1 MEKDLTNEEM
11 EVIRLYKTFTKN
23 AINIMLTSNVEKD
36 FDVMSKQKDNN
47 LYSKMNLI
55 KNIETFKSV
64 YAIILKMFYKKI
76 EKKDWSFSKYTTLA
90 EVNKAK
96 NEIYIDRLIFATAH
110 KEKIE
115 EEQIENIELP
125 VLVNL
130 IGDKNIPYIELEKI
144 LGTVKAEEEVLI
156 SPFTKIKKVEEVG
169 EKDLAEDKNL
179 KIYNMYL
186 EKQELVKMSKE
197 EKTGLYTY
205 LVTNSDLVNEKLQ
218 KCIEIKK
225 ENSKISTDDITN
237 AYMKLEQLSSK
248 YESELEKKESLGI
261 DEQTKKEEL
270 ENIDRVNRE
279 LDNLKE
285 NATALFQTK
294 KEECDFIVNWKKSL
308 AVYLMSECKEIEEEY
323 LIKEKVIKEISNS
336 KMEKLEQEIRKKQE
350 ENDEKTL
357 KDIITAVKEECKEN
371 LIVAERLIN
380 DIKNLIL
387 KQQNH
392 AKIAGNLGTIYSAL
406 NNCFEI
412 KKYAETLKEM
422 LIKIQNKVEKI
433 CKTEDRI
440 ILDQKLLEISKINVQ
455 INTLMNY
462 LNNPKTSIGK
472 SKITRFD
479 EMAIVEENELKRG
492 IAQEILNIRGEAELK
507 KLKDDIGIIEEK
519 SAIKRIIGLITGRN
533 KIDGYMLEQIEVRQN
548 AIRKTLAKKLELSKN
563 YSIHELIAEIEMFRE
578 DNEDDELVEDDVA
591 DLMALEQ
598 ELRRNFVIADS
609 KVEEIIE
616 KKEAKNLPI
625 DLKKVTK
632 QELIEIETYR
642 FLNKYGYDIPEEA
655 TEPVYQ
661 DTMSSEINRIIEYI
675 ESSKILD

>member
-115 EEQIENIELP
+115 EEQTENIELP

-144 LGTVKAEEEVLI
+144 LGTVKAAEEILI

-169 EKDLAEDKNL
+169 EKNLGEDKNL

-197 EKTGLYTY
+197 EKKGLYTY
-205 LVTNSDLVNEKLQ
+205 LVTNADLVNEKLQ
-218 KCIEIKK
+218 KCIEIEK
-225 ENSKISTDDITN
+225 ENSKNYENIR
-237 AYMKLEQLSSK
+237 KLEQLSNK

-285 NATALFQTK
+285 NATTLFQTR

-323 LIKEKVIKEISNS
+323 LVKEKVIKEISNS

-357 KDIITAVKEECKEN
+357 EDIVTAVKEECKEN

-392 AKIAGNLGTIYSAL
+392 AKIAGNLGTSYSAL

>member
-115 EEQIENIELP
+115 EEQTENIELP

-156 SPFTKIKKVEEVG
+156 SPFTKIKKIEEVG
-169 EKDLAEDKNL
+169 KKDLDEDKNL

-205 LVTNSDLVNEKLQ
+205 LVTNADLVNEKLQ
-218 KCIEIKK
+218 KCIEIEK
-225 ENSKISTDDITN
+225 ENSKNYENIR
-237 AYMKLEQLSSK
+237 KLEQLSNK

-285 NATALFQTK
+285 NATTLFQTK

-323 LIKEKVIKEISNS
+323 LVKEKVIKEISNS

-357 KDIITAVKEECKEN
+357 EDIITAVKEECKEN

-392 AKIAGNLGTIYSAL
+392 AKIAGNLGTSYSAL

-433 CKTEDRI
+433 CKTENRI

-533 KIDGYMLEQIEVRQN
+533 KIDGYMLEQIEVRQK

>member
-1 MEKDLTNEEM
+1 M

-115 EEQIENIELP
+115 EEQTENIELP

-156 SPFTKIKKVEEVG
+156 SPFTKIKKVEEDG
-169 EKDLAEDKNL
+169 EKDLDEDKNL

-205 LVTNSDLVNEKLQ
+205 LVTNADLVNEKLQ
-218 KCIEIKK
+218 KCIEIEK
-225 ENSKISTDDITN
+225 ENSKNYENIR
-237 AYMKLEQLSSK
+237 KLEQLSNK

-285 NATALFQTK
+285 NATTLFQTK

-323 LIKEKVIKEISNS
+323 LVKEKVIKEISNS

-357 KDIITAVKEECKEN
+357 EDIITAVKEECKEN

-392 AKIAGNLGTIYSAL
+392 AKIAGNLGTSYSAL

-507 KLKDDIGIIEEK
+507 KLYWNN
-519 SAIKRIIGLITGRN
+519 R
-533 KIDGYMLEQIEVRQN
+533 
-548 AIRKTLAKKLELSKN
+548 RKKCN
-563 YSIHELIAEIEMFRE
+563 
-578 DNEDDELVEDDVA
+578 
-591 DLMALEQ
+591 
-598 ELRRNFVIADS
+598 
-609 KVEEIIE
+609 
-616 KKEAKNLPI
+616 
-625 DLKKVTK
+625 
-632 QELIEIETYR
+632 
-642 FLNKYGYDIPEEA
+642 
-655 TEPVYQ
+655 
-661 DTMSSEINRIIEYI
+661 
-675 ESSKILD
+675 

>member
-115 EEQIENIELP
+115 EEQTENIELP

-218 KCIEIKK
+218 KCIEIEK
-225 ENSKISTDDITN
+225 ENSKNYENIR
-237 AYMKLEQLSSK
+237 KLEQLSNK

-323 LIKEKVIKEISNS
+323 LVKEKVIKEISNS

-357 KDIITAVKEECKEN
+357 EDIITAVKEECKEN

-392 AKIAGNLGTIYSAL
+392 AKIAGNLGTSYSAL

>member
-115 EEQIENIELP
+115 EEQTENIELP

-169 EKDLAEDKNL
+169 EKDLDEDKKL

-205 LVTNSDLVNEKLQ
+205 LVTNADLVNEKLQ
-218 KCIEIKK
+218 KCIEIEK
-225 ENSKISTDDITN
+225 ENSKNYENIR
-237 AYMKLEQLSSK
+237 KLEQLSNK

-323 LIKEKVIKEISNS
+323 LVKEKVIKEISNS

-357 KDIITAVKEECKEN
+357 EDIITAVKEECKEN

-392 AKIAGNLGTIYSAL
+392 AKIAGNLGTSYSAL

-533 KIDGYMLEQIEVRQN
+533 KIDGYMLEQIEVRQK
-548 AIRKTLAKKLELSKN
+548 AIRKTLAKKLKLSKN

>member
-115 EEQIENIELP
+115 EEQTENIELP

-218 KCIEIKK
+218 KCIEIEK
-225 ENSKISTDDITN
+225 ENSKNYENIR
-237 AYMKLEQLSSK
+237 KLEQLSNK

-285 NATALFQTK
+285 NATTLFQTK

-323 LIKEKVIKEISNS
+323 LVKEKVIKEISNS

-357 KDIITAVKEECKEN
+357 EDIITAVKEECKEN

-392 AKIAGNLGTIYSAL
+392 AKIAGNLGTSYSAL

>member
-115 EEQIENIELP
+115 EEQTENIELP

-156 SPFTKIKKVEEVG
+156 SPFTKIKKIEEVG
-169 EKDLAEDKNL
+169 KKDLDEDKNL

-205 LVTNSDLVNEKLQ
+205 LVTNADLVNEKLQ
-218 KCIEIKK
+218 KCIEIEK
-225 ENSKISTDDITN
+225 ENSKNYENIR
-237 AYMKLEQLSSK
+237 KLEQLSNK

-285 NATALFQTK
+285 NATTLFQTK

-323 LIKEKVIKEISNS
+323 LVKEKVIKEISNS

-357 KDIITAVKEECKEN
+357 EDIITAVKEECKEN

-392 AKIAGNLGTIYSAL
+392 AKIAGNLGTSYSAL

-433 CKTEDRI
+433 CKTENRI

-533 KIDGYMLEQIEVRQN
+533 KIDGYMLEQIEVRQK
-548 AIRKTLAKKLELSKN
+548 AIRKTLAKKLKLSKN

>member
-76 EKKDWSFSKYTTLA
+76 EKKDWSFSKYTTLD

-115 EEQIENIELP
+115 EEQTENIELP

-144 LGTVKAEEEVLI
+144 LGTVKAEEEILI

-169 EKDLAEDKNL
+169 EKDLDEDKNL

-205 LVTNSDLVNEKLQ
+205 LVTNADLVNEKLQ
-218 KCIEIKK
+218 KCIEIEK
-225 ENSKISTDDITN
+225 ENSKNYENIR
-237 AYMKLEQLSSK
+237 KLEQLSSK

-285 NATALFQTK
+285 NATTLFQTR

-323 LIKEKVIKEISNS
+323 LVKEKVIKEISNS

-357 KDIITAVKEECKEN
+357 EDIITAVKEECKEN

-380 DIKNLIL
+380 DIKNLIS

-392 AKIAGNLGTIYSAL
+392 AKIAGNLGTSYSAL
-406 NNCFEI
+406 NNCFEM
-412 KKYAETLKEM
+412 KKYAETLRDM
-422 LIKIQNKVEKI
+422 LIKVQNKVEKI

-548 AIRKTLAKKLELSKN
+548 AIRKTLSKKLELSKN

>member
-110 KEKIE
+110 KEKNE
-115 EEQIENIELP
+115 EEQTENIELP

-156 SPFTKIKKVEEVG
+156 SPFTKIKKIEEVG
-169 EKDLAEDKNL
+169 KKDLDEDKNL

-205 LVTNSDLVNEKLQ
+205 LVTNADFVNEKLQ
-218 KCIEIKK
+218 KCIEIEK
-225 ENSKISTDDITN
+225 ENSKNYENIR
-237 AYMKLEQLSSK
+237 KLEQLSNK

-285 NATALFQTK
+285 NATTLFQTK
-294 KEECDFIVNWKKSL
+294 KEECDFIINWKKSL

-323 LIKEKVIKEISNS
+323 LVKEKVIKEISNS

-357 KDIITAVKEECKEN
+357 EDIITAVKEECKEN

-392 AKIAGNLGTIYSAL
+392 AKIAGNLGTSYSAL

-433 CKTEDRI
+433 CKTENRI

-533 KIDGYMLEQIEVRQN
+533 KIDGYMLEQIEVRQK
-548 AIRKTLAKKLELSKN
+548 AIRKTLAKKLKLSKN

>member
-115 EEQIENIELP
+115 EEQTENIELP

-218 KCIEIKK
+218 KCIEIEK
-225 ENSKISTDDITN
+225 ENSKNYENIR
-237 AYMKLEQLSSK
+237 KLEQLSNK

-323 LIKEKVIKEISNS
+323 LVKEKVIKEISNS
-336 KMEKLEQEIRKKQE
+336 KMEKLEQEIRKQQE

-357 KDIITAVKEECKEN
+357 EDIIIAVKEECKEN

-392 AKIAGNLGTIYSAL
+392 AKIAGNLGTSYSAL

>member
-115 EEQIENIELP
+115 EEQTENIELP

-169 EKDLAEDKNL
+169 EKDLDEDKNL

-218 KCIEIKK
+218 KCIEIEK
-225 ENSKISTDDITN
+225 ENSKNYENIR
-237 AYMKLEQLSSK
+237 KLEQLSNK

-285 NATALFQTK
+285 NATTLFQTK

-323 LIKEKVIKEISNS
+323 LVKEKVIKEISNS

-350 ENDEKTL
+350 ENDERTL
-357 KDIITAVKEECKEN
+357 EDIITAVKEECKEN

-392 AKIAGNLGTIYSAL
+392 AKIAGNLGTSYSAL

>member
-115 EEQIENIELP
+115 EEQTENIELP

-156 SPFTKIKKVEEVG
+156 SPFTKIKKIEEVG
-169 EKDLAEDKNL
+169 KKDLDEDKNL

-205 LVTNSDLVNEKLQ
+205 LVTNADLVNEKLQ
-218 KCIEIKK
+218 KCIEIEK
-225 ENSKISTDDITN
+225 ENSKNYENIR
-237 AYMKLEQLSSK
+237 KLEQLSNK

-285 NATALFQTK
+285 NATTLFQTK

-323 LIKEKVIKEISNS
+323 LVKEKVIKEISNS

-357 KDIITAVKEECKEN
+357 EDIITAVKEECKEN

-392 AKIAGNLGTIYSAL
+392 AKIAGNLGTSYSAL

>member
-115 EEQIENIELP
+115 EEQTENIELP

-156 SPFTKIKKVEEVG
+156 SPFTKIKKIEEVG
-169 EKDLAEDKNL
+169 KKDLDEDKNL

-205 LVTNSDLVNEKLQ
+205 LVTNADLVNEKLQ
-218 KCIEIKK
+218 KCIEIEK
-225 ENSKISTDDITN
+225 ENSKNYENIR
-237 AYMKLEQLSSK
+237 KLEQLSNK

-285 NATALFQTK
+285 NATTLFQTK

-323 LIKEKVIKEISNS
+323 LVKEKVIKEISNS

-357 KDIITAVKEECKEN
+357 EDIITAVKEECKEN

-392 AKIAGNLGTIYSAL
+392 AKIAGNLGTSYSAL

-433 CKTEDRI
+433 CKTENRI

-533 KIDGYMLEQIEVRQN
+533 KIDGYMLEQIEVRQK

-598 ELRRNFVIADS
+598 ELRRSFVIADS

>member
-36 FDVMSKQKDNN
+36 FDIMSKQKDNN

-76 EKKDWSFSKYTTLA
+76 EKKDWSFSKYTTLD

-115 EEQIENIELP
+115 EEQTENIELP

-144 LGTVKAEEEVLI
+144 LGTVKAEEEILI

-169 EKDLAEDKNL
+169 EKDLDEDKKL

-205 LVTNSDLVNEKLQ
+205 LVTNADLVNEKLQ
-218 KCIEIKK
+218 KCIEIEK
-225 ENSKISTDDITN
+225 ENSKNYENIR
-237 AYMKLEQLSSK
+237 KLEQLSSK
-248 YESELEKKESLGI
+248 YESELEKKESIGI

-285 NATALFQTK
+285 NATTLFQTR

-323 LIKEKVIKEISNS
+323 LVKEKVIKEISNS

-357 KDIITAVKEECKEN
+357 EDIITAVKEECKEN

-380 DIKNLIL
+380 DIKNLIS

-392 AKIAGNLGTIYSAL
+392 AKIAGNLGTSYSAL
-406 NNCFEI
+406 NNCFEM
-412 KKYAETLKEM
+412 KKYAETLRDM
-422 LIKIQNKVEKI
+422 LIKVQNKVEKI

-548 AIRKTLAKKLELSKN
+548 AIRKTLSKKLELSKN

>member
-115 EEQIENIELP
+115 EEQTENIELP

-169 EKDLAEDKNL
+169 EKNLAEDKNL

-218 KCIEIKK
+218 KCIEIEK
-225 ENSKISTDDITN
+225 ENSKNYENIR
-237 AYMKLEQLSSK
+237 KLEQLSNK

-285 NATALFQTK
+285 NATTLFQTK

-323 LIKEKVIKEISNS
+323 LVKEKVIREISNS

-350 ENDEKTL
+350 ENDERTL
-357 KDIITAVKEECKEN
+357 EDIITAVKEECKEN

-392 AKIAGNLGTIYSAL
+392 AKIAGNLGTSYSAL

>member
-115 EEQIENIELP
+115 EEQTENIELP

-205 LVTNSDLVNEKLQ
+205 LVTNADLVNEKLQ
-218 KCIEIKK
+218 KCIEIEK
-225 ENSKISTDDITN
+225 ENSKNYENIR
-237 AYMKLEQLSSK
+237 KLEQLSNK

-285 NATALFQTK
+285 NATTLFQTK

-323 LIKEKVIKEISNS
+323 LVKEKVIKEISNS

-357 KDIITAVKEECKEN
+357 EDIITAVKEECKEN

-392 AKIAGNLGTIYSAL
+392 AKIAGNLGTSYSAL

>member
-115 EEQIENIELP
+115 VEQTENIELP

-169 EKDLAEDKNL
+169 EKDLDEDKKL

-205 LVTNSDLVNEKLQ
+205 LVTNADLVNEKLQ
-218 KCIEIKK
+218 KCIEIEK
-225 ENSKISTDDITN
+225 ENSKNYENIR
-237 AYMKLEQLSSK
+237 KLEQLSNK

-323 LIKEKVIKEISNS
+323 LVKEKVIKEISNS

-357 KDIITAVKEECKEN
+357 EDIITAVKEECKEN

-392 AKIAGNLGTIYSAL
+392 AKIAGNLGTSYSAL

>member
-115 EEQIENIELP
+115 EEQTENIELP

-156 SPFTKIKKVEEVG
+156 SPFTKIKKVEEDG
-169 EKDLAEDKNL
+169 EKDLDEDKNL

-205 LVTNSDLVNEKLQ
+205 LVTNADLVNEKLQ
-218 KCIEIKK
+218 KCIEIEK
-225 ENSKISTDDITN
+225 ENSKNYENIR
-237 AYMKLEQLSSK
+237 KLEQLSNK

-285 NATALFQTK
+285 NATTLFQTK

-323 LIKEKVIKEISNS
+323 LVKEKVIKEISNS

-357 KDIITAVKEECKEN
+357 EDIITAVKEECKEN

-392 AKIAGNLGTIYSAL
+392 AKIAGNLGTSYSAL

>member
-115 EEQIENIELP
+115 EEQTENIELP

-169 EKDLAEDKNL
+169 EKNLAEDKNL

-218 KCIEIKK
+218 KCIKIEK
-225 ENSKISTDDITN
+225 ENSKNYENIR
-237 AYMKLEQLSSK
+237 KLEQLSNK

-323 LIKEKVIKEISNS
+323 LVKEKVIKEISNS

-350 ENDEKTL
+350 ENDERTL
-357 KDIITAVKEECKEN
+357 EDIITAVKEECKEN

-392 AKIAGNLGTIYSAL
+392 AKIAGNLGTSYSAL

>member
-115 EEQIENIELP
+115 EEQTENIELP

-156 SPFTKIKKVEEVG
+156 SPFTKIKKIEEVG
-169 EKDLAEDKNL
+169 KKDLDEDKKL

-205 LVTNSDLVNEKLQ
+205 LVTNADLVNEKLQ
-218 KCIEIKK
+218 KCIEIEK
-225 ENSKISTDDITN
+225 ENSKNYENIR
-237 AYMKLEQLSSK
+237 KLEQLSNK

-285 NATALFQTK
+285 NATTLFQTK

-323 LIKEKVIKEISNS
+323 LVKEKVIKEISNS

-357 KDIITAVKEECKEN
+357 EDIITAVKEECKEN

-392 AKIAGNLGTIYSAL
+392 AKIAGNLGTSYSAL

-433 CKTEDRI
+433 CKTENRI

-533 KIDGYMLEQIEVRQN
+533 KIDGYMLEQIEVRQK
-548 AIRKTLAKKLELSKN
+548 AIRKTLAKKLKLSKN

>member
-115 EEQIENIELP
+115 EEQTENIELP

-205 LVTNSDLVNEKLQ
+205 LVTNADLVNEKLQ
-218 KCIEIKK
+218 KCIEIEK
-225 ENSKISTDDITN
+225 ENSKNYENIR
-237 AYMKLEQLSSK
+237 KLEQLSNK

-285 NATALFQTK
+285 NATTLFQTK

-323 LIKEKVIKEISNS
+323 LVKEKVIKEISNS

-350 ENDEKTL
+350 ENDERTL
-357 KDIITAVKEECKEN
+357 EDIITAVKEECKEN

-392 AKIAGNLGTIYSAL
+392 AKIAGNLGTSYSAL

>member
-115 EEQIENIELP
+115 EEQTENIELP

-169 EKDLAEDKNL
+169 EKNLAEDKNL

-218 KCIEIKK
+218 KCIEIEK
-225 ENSKISTDDITN
+225 ENSKNYENIR
-237 AYMKLEQLSSK
+237 KLEQLSNK

-285 NATALFQTK
+285 NATTLFQTK

-323 LIKEKVIKEISNS
+323 LVKEKVIKEISNS

-357 KDIITAVKEECKEN
+357 EDIITAVKEECKEN

-392 AKIAGNLGTIYSAL
+392 AKIAGNLGTSYSAL

-440 ILDQKLLEISKINVQ
+440 VLDQKLLEISKINVQ

>member
-110 KEKIE
+110 KEKNE
-115 EEQIENIELP
+115 EEQTENIELP

-156 SPFTKIKKVEEVG
+156 SPFTKIKKIEEVG
-169 EKDLAEDKNL
+169 KKDLDEDKNL

-205 LVTNSDLVNEKLQ
+205 LVTNADLVNEKLQ
-218 KCIEIKK
+218 KCIEIEK
-225 ENSKISTDDITN
+225 ENSKNYENIR
-237 AYMKLEQLSSK
+237 KLEQLSNK

-285 NATALFQTK
+285 NATTLFQTK

-323 LIKEKVIKEISNS
+323 LVKEKVIKEISNS

-357 KDIITAVKEECKEN
+357 EDIITAVKEECKEN

-392 AKIAGNLGTIYSAL
+392 AKIAGNLGTSYSAL

-433 CKTEDRI
+433 CKTENRI

-533 KIDGYMLEQIEVRQN
+533 KIDGYMLEQIEVRQK
-548 AIRKTLAKKLELSKN
+548 AIRKTLAKKLKLSKN

-655 TEPVYQ
+655 TAPVYQ

>member
-115 EEQIENIELP
+115 EEQTENIELP

-205 LVTNSDLVNEKLQ
+205 LVTNADLVNEKLQ
-218 KCIEIKK
+218 KCIEIEK
-225 ENSKISTDDITN
+225 ENSKNYENIR
-237 AYMKLEQLSSK
+237 KLEQLSNK

-323 LIKEKVIKEISNS
+323 LVKEKVIKEISNS

-357 KDIITAVKEECKEN
+357 EDIITAVKEECKEN

-392 AKIAGNLGTIYSAL
+392 AKIAGNLGTSYSAL